1 MHTHTHTYYY
11 LVVNFISYKSKVSDI
26 FDIFE
31 NIAIFS
37 NLVLYVF

>member
-1 MHTHTHTYYY
+1 MRDIYIYIY
-11 LVVNFISYKSKVSDI
+11 IEKIENIEKSDI

-37 NLVLYVF
+37 NPGLVK